1 MDDRAK
7 FYHSVRASTIALLGY
22 DPNNL
27 TLQQSLK
34 VDLASSLC
42 LEIDRITAAQLSG
55 TAVDL
60 RELILATESLTR
72 LMSPAAGDASISE
85 FAGARE
91 ELAALILHRIENIRA
106 RDEMQ
111 ADAAERAD
119 AELEKPDD
127 VEAALGVASSTPARS
142 VVRPPDPEPPPQP
155 PWGVPPTEPAAAPET
170 DIQKMNRVNA
180 QKPPAHYLRGPDEP
194 WRPFVNED
202 GIISR

>member
-1 MDDRAK
+1 MIDDRAK
-7 FYHSVRASTIALLGY
+7 FYNALRASTAALLNY
-22 DPNNL
+22 DIDKL

-34 VDLASSLC
+34 VDLASSLR

-72 LMSPAAGDASISE
+72 LMSPAAGNASISE

-91 ELAALILHRIENIRA
+91 ELAALIMRRIENIRA
-106 RDEMQ
+106 REAQ
-111 ADAAERAD
+111 ADAAQSN
-119 AELEKPDD
+119 PGGGD
-127 VEAALGVASSTPARS
+127 VEQAGAAQPSAPELRPA
-142 VVRPPDPEPPPQP
+142 VRTEPEPPPQP
-155 PWGVPPTEPAAAPET
+155 PWGVPPTEPVAASPPET

-180 QKPPAHYLRGPDEP
+180 QKPPAHYLKGPDEP